1 MIKNDDQSSVMSAN
15 DTLSLTPVQKIEEML
30 NAADFNK
37 IMTVFNSDS
46 NQNQLT
52 RDEFVEKLS
61 LILKKGAKRD
71 FKELFEKIDVARE
84 GIIDWNKF
92 VDHMLLEFYEEDEKV
107 KDTQVPKWKALRQV
121 YSPHKEA
128 ILIVQ
133 LQKSASRYITV
144 SKEAVIAF
152 WDLQMKMIKTSK
164 LSFASIKQK
173 DLWVTSCALL
183 TNLNK
188 LAVTF
193 TNKEIVIYDLSSKP
207 EFNCQYRVQ
216 GLPNTPISMSYWYNK
231 YNPNHAILSVGDIK
245 GTIRCIMFYSALSG
259 LFPRPMPGGKEA
271 AKHSDEVTTYTK
283 VKDIPCEMT
292 KRTKHRIVYHKQHN
306 GWVRQVS
313 YLDNLECFVS
323 CSTEKHSPLVLGYPD
338 KERAE
343 MRTVRLNYDSG
354 VNCFTYHKR
363 MNLIISGSINHQVC
377 LWNPYV
383 VTKPVGLLVGH
394 SAPIVQIAINK
405 EDKNQAI
412 SFSKDK
418 AMRIW
423 DLQQQ
428 SCVQRITG
436 IFPKGPE
443 VESKMM
449 FDDYIN
455 RLFITFNN
463 QITLLDLKLEVYD
476 QVLSHERPITSI
488 IYNKKYNQVISSCE
502 DGVVTVWSVDN
513 GHKIKQFVDCHG
525 NNELTTMLLQEGG
538 SRLLTGG
545 SEGVV
550 KVWDLNGHCHNCLN
564 CGNTSNITQILSLKR
579 SVIVVGWSKIIT
591 SFKKSSLKNYHVDPS
606 DWLGGSQHKDDIL
619 CADFNPPSLLVTGS
633 YDGEIVVWNYNSEI
647 ATAKMRCEDSSK
659 ERVESVSSD
668 SRPSTSARKNSDEEL
683 NIVTSHLKLLKHRL
697 KSSAGGVNLVS
708 CGGGGVLRL
717 WNVNR
722 AKFIHQVACHPHA
735 SHVTCDVDHLNT
747 VIVTGDS
754 NGMIKSWS
762 LENFMLTDESAKE
775 NMSLIQSWKA
785 HLDSINSL
793 QVIDNCDFKLVI
805 SASSDCC
812 VSLWD
817 LHGRKVGDFGQEKPW
832 KLVDVMAQ
840 FTKQQQSLDEQE
852 PVEPPEEDKEEEEK
866 SEVGDPAAEHKQ
878 SDEQLKDVGDGGCEI
893 WKTTSLGEVYKEKR
907 TNKRARRQPDKI
919 SGFGRYLESTSTP
932 YGNLKCSVLDVESD
946 FKKPDFIENPQR
958 YFSEKPYSSSLDK
971 SLSKSFHETSIRDTR
986 QALKA
991 AFDEKSFFP
1000 KEMLDFE
1007 AQMRSNHEQKLKLLS
1022 EKQKEKNQDG
1032 ILKVFDHSSRR
1043 LSNATSISF
1052 KPGC

>member
-1 MIKNDDQSSVMSAN
+1 MIKTDDQSSVVSAH
-15 DTLSLTPVQKIEEML
+15 DPSSIIPVQKIEAML

-37 IMTVFNSDS
+37 IMAVFISDS

-52 RDEFVEKLS
+52 SEEFVEKLS
-61 LILKKGAKRD
+61 LTLKKGAKRD
-71 FKELFEKIDVARE
+71 FKELFEKIDVAKE
-84 GIIDWNKF
+84 GLIDWNKF

-107 KDTQVPKWKALRQV
+107 KDIQVPKWKALKQV

-128 ILIVQ
+128 ILTVQ

-144 SKEAVIAF
+144 SKEAVIGF
-152 WDLQMKMIKTSK
+152 WDLRMKMIKTCK

-231 YNPNHAILSVGDIK
+231 YNPNHANLSIGDIK
-245 GTIRCIMFYSALSG
+245 GTVRSIMFYSALSG

-271 AKHSDEVTTYTK
+271 AKHSDEVTTYTN

-292 KRTKHRIVYHKQHN
+292 KRTKHRIVYHNQHK

-323 CSTEKHSPLVLGYPD
+323 CSTEKHSSLIMGYPD

-343 MRTVRLNYDSG
+343 MRTVRLKYDSG
-354 VNCFTYHKR
+354 VNCFAYHKR

-394 SAPIVQIAINK
+394 MAPIVQIAINK

-443 VESKMM
+443 VETMMM
-449 FDDYIN
+449 FDNYMN

-463 QITLLDLKLEVYD
+463 QITSMDLKLEIYD
-476 QVLSHERPITSI
+476 QILSHERPITSI
-488 IYNKKYNQVISSCE
+488 IYNKKYNQVISSSE
-502 DGVVTVWSVDN
+502 DGVVTVWSVDS

-525 NNELTTMLLQEGG
+525 NNELTTMLLQKDG

-564 CGNTSNITQILSLKR
+564 CGNNSNITQILSLKR
-579 SVIVVGWSKIIT
+579 SIIVVGWSKIIT
-591 SFKKSSLKNYHVDPS
+591 SFKKSFLKNYHVDPS

-619 CADFNPPSLLVTGS
+619 CADFHPPSLLVTGS
-633 YDGEIVVWNYNSEI
+633 HDGEIVVWNYNSEI
-647 ATAKMRCEDSSK
+647 AMSKMHCEDSPK
-659 ERVESVSSD
+659 DGLESVSRD
-668 SRPSTSARKNSDEEL
+668 SRPNSSADKKTDVEL
-683 NIVTSHLKLLKHRL
+683 SIVTSHLKLLSHRL
-697 KSSAGGVNLVS
+697 ESNSSGVNLIS
-708 CGGGGVLRL
+708 CGGGGFLRM
-717 WNVNR
+717 WNVKQ
-722 AKFIHQVACHPHA
+722 AKFVHQVSCHPHA
-735 SHVTCDVDHLNT
+735 SHVTFDVDELNN
-747 VIVTGDS
+747 VLVTGDS
-754 NGMIKSWS
+754 NGVIKSWS
-762 LENFMLTDESAKE
+762 LENYMLTDKSIKE
-775 NMSLIQSWKA
+775 NLPAIESWKA
-785 HLDSINSL
+785 HLDSVNSL
-793 QVIDNCDFKLVI
+793 QVFDNNDSKLVI

-817 LHGRKVGDFGQEKPW
+817 LYGRKIGDFGQEKPW
-832 KLVDVMAQ
+832 KLADIMMQ
-840 FTKQQQSLDEQE
+840 FTKQQQSLNEKEHLQPVEEEKKNEVTE
-852 PVEPPEEDKEEEEK
+852 PVEDKQVGK
-866 SEVGDPAAEHKQ
+866 SFQNIDDDDSYET
-878 SDEQLKDVGDGGCEI
+878 
-893 WKTTSLGEVYKEKR
+893 WKSTSLGKFYKEQR
-907 TNKRARRQPDKI
+907 TNKRARKQPEKI
-919 SGFGRYLESTSTP
+919 FGFGRYLESTSTP

-958 YFSEKPYSSSLDK
+958 YFSEKLYSSDEDK
-971 SLSKSFHETSIRDTR
+971 NLSKSLQETSIRDAR

-1022 EKQKEKNQDG
+1022 EKQKDKTQNV
-1032 ILKVFDHSSRR
+1032 ILKVVDHGSRK
-1043 LSNATSISF
+1043 LSTSTSFSF